1 MNWPDLTKL
10 TDPTKGDAE
19 EVQPAGHEVNPY
31 APGEADGSSRQA
43 DRPSFMLLVLGIVIL
58 VSALG
63 CMAFAAMLPGMVRP
77 DAPGRL
83 VAQILFCLN
92 LIAVCLFPFGVIA
105 IAAHFAIAKMRRRTA
120 VEKSPANTAGAGSD
134 RIDAEGLAGQ
144 ITAADQSS
152 GE

>member
-19 EVQPAGHEVNPY
+19 EVQPTGHEVNPY

-83 VAQILFCLN
+83 VAEAATSAILSRMKST
-92 LIAVCLFPFGVIA
+92 IPFVTP
-105 IAAHFAIAKMRRRTA
+105 KK
-120 VEKSPANTAGAGSD
+120 E
-134 RIDAEGLAGQ
+134 
-144 ITAADQSS
+144 
-152 GE
+152 